1 MDSGINSFYPESD
14 IGITG
19 EREDTMEKE
28 FVIGVTGASG
38 VCYARRLLEV
48 LCRDARVHIIVS
60 DVAQQIAVH
69 EGVSL
74 EGFDATYHMINKIAA
89 PIASGSNRFD
99 GMVVIP
105 CSAKTL
111 AAIATGYADNLITR
125 TADVCLKE
133 HRTCILVTR
142 ETPLSKIHLR
152 NMLAAEDA
160 GATILPACPGFYHNP
175 ETIDDLVDMVV
186 ARVLDHLGVKHTLVK
201 RWSGYD
207 A

>member
-1 MDSGINSFYPESD
+1 MK
-14 IGITG
+14 
-19 EREDTMEKE
+19 KE
-28 FVIGVTGASG
+28 FVVGVTGASG
-38 VCYARRLLEV
+38 ICYARRLLEV
-48 LCRDARVHIIVS
+48 LCKDTKVHLIVS
-60 DVAQQIAVH
+60 DVAREIAAH
-69 EGVSL
+69 EGISFK
-74 EGFDATYHMINKIAA
+74 GFNATVHPIGKMAA
-89 PIASGSNRFD
+89 SIASGSHRID

-133 HRTCILVTR
+133 HRKCILVIR
-142 ETPLSKIHLR
+142 ETPLSRIHLK
-152 NMLAAEDA
+152 NMLAVEEA
-160 GATILPACPGFYHNP
+160 GATIMPACPAFYLNP

-186 ARVLDHLGVKHTLVK
+186 ARVLDHLEVEHTLIK